1 MTDIYGANLYNHYL
15 TFMNMSRFKK
25 SMSVGSSVTDSTDH
39 YRPASLDEIH
49 SNGYHES
56 FIDLNSD
63 LEDIISEEGAESIES
78 VLVCTGVHSKAE
90 SVEAIERESL
100 TAIDHGHRDFKFDPD
115 ILRPTMEVQ
124 DVYEAIKQI
133 FEVEKF
139 S

>member
-15 TFMNMSRFKK
+15 TYMNMSRVKK
-25 SMSVGSSVTDSTDH
+25 SMSVGSSVSDSDD
-39 YRPASLDEIH
+39 YRPVSLDEIH

-63 LEDIISEEGAESIES
+63 LEDIIAEEGAENIES

-100 TAIDHGHRDFKFDPD
+100 MAIDHGHRDFKFDPD

-124 DVYEAIKQI
+124 DVFEAIKQI
-133 FEVEKF
+133 FEVENF